1 MRILLQRVKKASVN
15 INDTIFSSID
25 NGLLLFIGITE
36 TDTVTDIDL
45 LVNKLIHLRVFN
57 DENHKINHSLLETGY
72 AVLSVSQYSLYAD
85 YKKGRRPS
93 FTKNASVEK
102 AKTLYNQF
110 NETLNHYVP
119 VKTGVFQ
126 ADMQITLVND
136 GPFTLLLDSQEL
148 R

>member
-36 TDTVTDIDL
+36 TDTAADIDL
-45 LVNKLIHLRVFN
+45 LVNKLIHLRIFN
-57 DENHKINHSLLETGY
+57 DENHKINHSLLKTGY

-110 NETLNHYVP
+110 NETLNHYIP
-119 VKTGVFQ
+119 VKAGVFQ
-126 ADMQITLVND
+126 ADMQIELVND